1 MKKVPKWFKIESVL
15 MVLLMIVLTVMQSA
29 ISIVP
34 GHEQETYRVFQ
45 IAYLV
50 LIIIWIIS
58 IVIVL
63 AKKRKKTSQ

>member
-1 MKKVPKWFKIESVL
+1 MKKIPKWFKIESVL

-34 GHEQETYRVFQ
+34 GHEQETYRMFQ

-50 LIIIWIIS
+50 LIVIWIIS
-58 IVIVL
+58 IIIVL
-63 AKKRKKTSQ
+63 TKRNKKSS

>member
-1 MKKVPKWFKIESVL
+1 MRKIPLWFKVESVF
-15 MVLLMIVLTVMQSA
+15 MILLMIVLTIMQSA

-50 LIIIWIIS
+50 LIVIWIIS
-58 IVIVL
+58 IIIVL
-63 AKKRKKTSQ
+63 AKRNKKNS